1 MAAKPKFK
9 LTIAQLHQLRD
20 ENGGICLACGCLRY
34 GGVAP
39 DARGYVCENG
49 CGAKAVVGIEEVL
62 TKGCIE
68 FVSGDATGSVL
79 AIYLDPHDSEDS
91 DCSTDLE

>member
-1 MAAKPKFK
+1 MAAKPKLK
-9 LTIAQLHQLRD
+9 LTIAQLRQLR
-20 ENGGICLACGCLRY
+20 EESGGICLVCGCLRY
-34 GGVAP
+34 GGVEP
-39 DARGYVCENG
+39 DTRGYVCENG

-79 AIYLDPHDSEDS
+79 AVYLDSEDS
-91 DCSTDLE
+91 DHATDLD